1 MKATIVFYL
10 FLLILKTTIQEER
23 VAPIIDTKDG
33 RVSGTIEKS
42 FSGQDYLAYYGI
54 HFAEPPIGSLRFKV
68 SIIFPK
74 RLIFLSPF
82 LQ

>member
-10 FLLILKTTIQEER
+10 FLLIFKTTTQEEK

-68 SIIFPK
+68 SI
-74 RLIFLSPF
+74 
-82 LQ
+82 

>member
-1 MKATIVFYL
+1 MKATIVFCL
-10 FLLILKTTIQEER
+10 LLIFRITSQEER

>member
-1 MKATIVFYL
+1 MKATIVFCL
-10 FLLILKTTIQEER
+10 LLIFRITSQEER

-82 LQ
+82 LH

>member
-1 MKATIVFYL
+1 MKATIVFCL
-10 FLLILKTTIQEER
+10 LLIIKTTTQEER